1 MSEVGSRFPI
11 DNFKI
16 ILKIMRYDKMVDLIS
31 AGDTAWI
38 LGATILVLLMSVPG
52 IAFFYGG
59 LTKKKNVL
67 NSMFLALIAFA
78 IASVIWVVYGYSFA
92 FGDTSLHGLIAAPA
106 NFLMMGIGIDDV
118 TGTIPTILFAAFQLT
133 FAGLTAALI
142 SGSIVER
149 MKASSWMIFIVAW
162 VTLVYIPIAHWV
174 WGGGWL
180 MQMGALDFA
189 GGTVVHI
196 NSGVTALVLALVL
209 GKRKDTSLLPHNLGY
224 SILGAGFLWFGWMG
238 FNGGSAL
245 AANGLAASAIIVSNV
260 AAAVAMITWILID
273 TYRIGKPTVLGAI
286 TGAVAGL
293 VAITPA
299 AGFVDVPAAIFIG
312 FVTAFVSYFAIYVL
326 KSKLGYDDALDVF
339 GVHGLS
345 GAWGAIA
352 TGIFASPAI
361 NEAAGLVFGNPSQV
375 TVQII
380 SIIATA
386 AYAGLI
392 TLILAKAIDKTIG
405 LRVDERTEVD
415 GLDSHLHE
423 ESGYRL

>member
-1 MSEVGSRFPI
+1 
-11 DNFKI
+11 
-16 ILKIMRYDKMVDLIS
+16 
-31 AGDTAWI
+31 
-38 LGATILVLLMSVPG
+38 MSVPG

-78 IASVIWVVYGYSFA
+78 IASVIWVFYGYSFA

-142 SGSIVER
+142 SGSIVGR
-149 MKASSWMIFIVAW
+149 MKASSWMIFIIAW
-162 VTLVYIPIAHWV
+162 ITLVYIPIAHWV

-245 AANGLAASAIIVSNV
+245 AANGLAASAILVSNV

>member
-1 MSEVGSRFPI
+1 
-11 DNFKI
+11 
-16 ILKIMRYDKMVDLIS
+16 MVDLIS

-78 IASVIWVVYGYSFA
+78 IASVIWVVYGFSFA

-142 SGSIVER
+142 SGSIVGR
-149 MKASSWMIFIVAW
+149 MKASSWMIFIIAW
-162 VTLVYIPIAHWV
+162 ITLVYIPIAHWV

-245 AANGLAASAIIVSNV
+245 AANGLAASAILVSNV

-299 AGFVDVPAAIFIG
+299 AGFVDVPAAILIG

-345 GAWGAIA
+345 GVWGAIA

-380 SIIATA
+380 SIIVTA

>member
-1 MSEVGSRFPI
+1 
-11 DNFKI
+11 
-16 ILKIMRYDKMVDLIS
+16 MVDLIS

-142 SGSIVER
+142 SGSIVGR
-149 MKASSWMIFIVAW
+149 MKAYSWMIFTIAW
-162 VTLVYIPIAHWV
+162 IPLVYTPVAHGG

-180 MQMGALDFA
+180 MQMGARDFA

-196 NSGVTALVLALVL
+196 NCGVTALGLAVVL

-245 AANGLAASAIIVSNV
+245 AANGLAASAILVSNV

-312 FVTAFVSYFAIYVL
+312 FVTSFVSYFAIYVL

-345 GAWGAIA
+345 GVWGAIA

-380 SIIATA
+380 SIIVTA
-386 AYAGLI
+386 VYAGLI
-392 TLILAKAIDKTIG
+392 TLILAKALDKTIG

>member
-1 MSEVGSRFPI
+1 
-11 DNFKI
+11 
-16 ILKIMRYDKMVDLIS
+16 MVDLIS

-312 FVTAFVSYFAIYVL
+312 FATAFVSYFAIYVL

>member
-1 MSEVGSRFPI
+1 
-11 DNFKI
+11 
-16 ILKIMRYDKMVDLIS
+16 MVDLIS

-78 IASVIWVVYGYSFA
+78 IASVIWVFYGYSFA

-142 SGSIVER
+142 SGSIVGR
-149 MKASSWMIFIVAW
+149 MKASSWMIFIIAW
-162 VTLVYIPIAHWV
+162 ITLVYIPIAHWV

-245 AANGLAASAIIVSNV
+245 AANGLAASAILVSNV

-299 AGFVDVPAAIFIG
+299 AGFVDVPAAILIG

-345 GAWGAIA
+345 GVWGAIA

-380 SIIATA
+380 SIIVTA

-405 LRVDERTEVD
+405 LRVDEKIEVD